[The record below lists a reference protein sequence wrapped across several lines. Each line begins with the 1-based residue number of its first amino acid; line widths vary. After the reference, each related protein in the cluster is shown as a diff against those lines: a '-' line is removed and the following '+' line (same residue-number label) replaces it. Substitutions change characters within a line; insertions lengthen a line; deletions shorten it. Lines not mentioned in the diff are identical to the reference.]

1 MTREELASRIA
12 ETSVLHGDF
21 TLRSGRKSTWY
32 IDKYRFSTQPDILEA
47 LGDMLAEQVTEGVTL
62 LAGAELGGIPLVT
75 AAAMAAGL
83 PCVFIRNSRK
93 EYGTEK
99 QLEGACGK
107 GDHALIVEDVA
118 TSGGQAL
125 EAAVI
130 VQEQGATVA
139 GIVAVVDR
147 CEGAREHLEAKGI
160 VFTSLFT
167 AADLGIAETA

>member
-75 AAAMAAGL
+75 AAAFNFAANDDEDEL
-83 PCVFIRNSRK
+83 LEFLNHSADEEESRR
-93 EYGTEK
+93 
-99 QLEGACGK
+99 
-107 GDHALIVEDVA
+107 IVDLA
-118 TSGGQAL
+118 
-125 EAAVI
+125 I
-130 VQEQGATVA
+130 DA
-139 GIVAVVDR
+139 GVRVLDPWPSA
-147 CEGAREHLEAKGI
+147 
-160 VFTSLFT
+160 
-167 AADLGIAETA
+167 